1 MHPKV
6 KGLEDQIQAY
16 IDKHPDCEVVVELSR
31 DVQHDGSSPV
41 SEWFKWTIEVRHP
54 PSSI

>member
-1 MHPKV
+1 MQPKV

-16 IDKHPDCEVVVELSR
+16 IDKHPDCKVVVELSR
-31 DVQHDGSSPV
+31 DVHHDGSSPV
-41 SEWFKWTIEVRHP
+41 SEWFKWTIEVKHP